1 MNNQL
6 AQTICNAFDNRQF
19 HSACLNTA
27 KANAQEMLSG
37 RTHYVDDST
46 LRYFNCRIT
55 SAQPVD
61 FGMFF
66 RITESIGRDGF
77 NGKRGFRCVLFDI
90 NGQVVYRPSLEEL
103 DATSTKA
110 EKTFYAWFE
119 SFNSEMHYQEKI
131 REQIIRN
138 NRQAY
143 KLEESLEALHEAIT
157 A

>member
-1 MNNQL
+1 MNNLL
-6 AQTICNAFDNRQF
+6 AQTICQAFDQRQY

-55 SAQPVD
+55 SAQPST

-66 RITESIGRDGF
+66 RITESIGRDSY

-90 NGQVVYRPSLEEL
+90 NGQVAYRPSLEEL
-103 DATSTKA
+103 DTTSTKA

-119 SFNSEMHYQEKI
+119 SFNPESYYNQKLKEEVISTYRKSIRLSECLNAVQE
-131 REQIIRN
+131 E
-138 NRQAY
+138 
-143 KLEESLEALHEAIT
+143 IT